1 MSKRSTAAKNGNSP
15 KKVVEELKDLL
26 IGYARQEILTPLTR
40 LGKTLKLGVLGALS
54 IGVGLVFLVIA
65 GLRLLQTEASG
76 VFDGN
81 MSALP
86 YVVVLAGVVVV
97 LAAAVVIRAR
107 LSKGDRS

>member
-1 MSKRSTAAKNGNSP
+1 MPKRSKAAKKGNSP
-15 KKVVEELKDLL
+15 KKVAEELKDLL
-26 IGYARQEILTPLTR
+26 IGYARQEILTPLTK
-40 LGKTLKLGVLGALS
+40 LGKTLKLGMLGALS
-54 IGVGLVFLVIA
+54 IGVGLVFLVVA
-65 GLRLLQTEASG
+65 ALRLLQTEASG

-86 YVVVLAGVVVV
+86 YAVVLAGVVVV

>member
-1 MSKRSTAAKNGNSP
+1 MSKRSTAAKNGNLP

-40 LGKTLKLGVLGALS
+40 LAKTLKFGVLGALS